1 MRDHNPVGASEIAD
15 PRASASDDD
24 LLEAIQRREE
34 AALAA
39 LYDRYGR
46 LAFALALRMLGERGA
61 AEDVVQDA
69 FLKVWRY
76 ADRYQQGRG
85 SAQPWLMA
93 IVHNVAVDRRRGRSG
108 RAMSELSLDAT
119 NEYTGWQ
126 APAQDDPFLAAAHR
140 IDAERIRAALSSL
153 PPEQR
158 EAIDLAYF
166 GGMSHHEI
174 AERTGQPIGTVKSR
188 LRLGLRR
195 LREALSEATESAMQR
210 GAP

>member
-1 MRDHNPVGASEIAD
+1 MRDHNAVGASRIAD
-15 PRASASDDD
+15 PLASASDDE
-24 LLEAIQRREE
+24 LLGAIQRREE

-46 LAFALALRMLGERGA
+46 LAFALAFRMLGERGA

-69 FLKVWRY
+69 FLKIWRH

-85 SAQPWLMA
+85 TAQPWVMS
-93 IVHNVAVDRRRGRSG
+93 IVHNAAVDRRRGRSG
-108 RAMSELSLDAT
+108 RAMSELRLDAA
-119 NEYTGWQ
+119 NGYAGWQ
-126 APAQDDPFLAAAHR
+126 APAQDDPFWAAAHS
-140 IDAERIRAALSSL
+140 IDAERIRAALSAL

-174 AERTGQPIGTVKSR
+174 AVRTGQPLGTVKSR

-195 LREALSEATESAMQR
+195 LREALSEATSSA
-210 GAP
+210 